1 MHGPFPGNFRPLADI
16 CLCGG
21 PRALKVPCLLS
32 AAPTA
37 TWPMEER
44 PPLAVSCASQSLR
57 APGGPQG
64 PAEKGQSC
72 CTPGRPLSLI
82 LLSPPH
88 PDALCGTWS
97 RASKT
102 ALVLV
107 KTLQK
112 LQGAW
117 PWAEQ
122 GPSVPRS
129 RAGQSRPPG
138 PGWGLRQEAWS
149 LCRGR
154 TGSTTAR
161 LFCPVAS
168 WRNEN
173 NNNF

>member
-1 MHGPFPGNFRPLADI
+1 MPVRWPQGLKGALSPLSRAHGHVAHGGASTPRRLLCVPESPGTRWAS
-16 CLCGG
+16 GS
-21 PRALKVPCLLS
+21 RRERTELLRS
-32 AAPTA
+32 
-37 TWPMEER
+37 
-44 PPLAVSCASQSLR
+44 R
-57 APGGPQG
+57 APPFLNT
-64 PAEKGQSC
+64 SV
-72 CTPGRPLSLI
+72 
-82 LLSPPH
+82 PPRH
-88 PDALCGTWS
+88 PDALCGTRS